1 MRKEGKE
8 IFFDEVDFSTKSY
21 DELSQ
26 ISRDDHQED
35 THQYDNQQNALC
47 LVMIGAICF
56 VCSILF
62 FILSFVRKMNKM
74 AGIEFASLQFIVCV
88 ACLAAAAVLLTLGLL
103 RFFKAHKIRK
113 ALHEEIIAVND
124 AKKTAF
130 IESKN

>member
-1 MRKEGKE
+1 MRKEGKN
-8 IFFDEVDFSTKSY
+8 IIFDEVDFSTKSY

-62 FILSFVRKMNKM
+62 LLLSFERKMNKM
-74 AGIEFASLQFIVCV
+74 AGLQPASLQFVVCV
-88 ACLAAAAVLLTLGLL
+88 ACFVAAAALLTVGLT
-103 RFFKAHKIRK
+103 RFYKAHKIRK
-113 ALHEEIIAVND
+113 SLHEEIIAVND

-130 IESKN
+130 IESK

>member
-1 MRKEGKE
+1 MRKEGKN
-8 IFFDEVDFSTKSY
+8 IIFDEVDFSTKSY

-62 FILSFVRKMNKM
+62 LLLSFERKMNQM
-74 AGIEFASLQFIVCV
+74 AGLQPASLQFVVCI
-88 ACLAAAAVLLTLGLL
+88 ACFVAAATLLTIGLT
-103 RFFKAHKIRK
+103 RFYKAHKIRK
-113 ALHEEIIAVND
+113 SLHEEIIAVND

-130 IESKN
+130 IESK